1 MLTLKF
7 VRSIKTTP
15 SAAWQVIVDFP
26 AYNEWNPFITQC
38 KAELQPGTPII
49 MQVNM
54 GPFELEQ
61 TEQVTQVEHE
71 KLFEYRMRPVG
82 RWLYSKR
89 QHRLEVLGA
98 RECRY
103 TSYFE
108 LRGWLSP
115 IVTLCMG
122 LFLWRGFHRMTNAVK
137 TRAETISP

>member
-1 MLTLKF
+1 
-7 VRSIKTTP
+7 
-15 SAAWQVIVDFP
+15 
-26 AYNEWNPFITQC
+26 
-38 KAELQPGTPII
+38 

-98 RECRY
+98 GECRY

-115 IVTLCMG
+115 IVTLFMG
-122 LFLWRGFHRMTNAVK
+122 LFLWRGFRRMTNAVK
-137 TRAETISP
+137 TRAETLSP

>member
-7 VRSIKTTP
+7 VRTIRAQPATV
-15 SAAWQVIVDFP
+15 WQVVVDFP
-26 AYNEWNPFITQC
+26 TYGDWNPFVTKC
-38 KAELQPGTPII
+38 SAELQPGTPIV
-49 MQVNM
+49 MQVDM

-89 QHRLEVLGA
+89 QHHVEALDAE
-98 RECRY
+98 ESRY

-115 IVTLCMG
+115 VVTLFMG
-122 LFLWRGFHRMTNAVK
+122 FFLWRGFRRMTNAVQS
-137 TRAETISP
+137 RAEALSH